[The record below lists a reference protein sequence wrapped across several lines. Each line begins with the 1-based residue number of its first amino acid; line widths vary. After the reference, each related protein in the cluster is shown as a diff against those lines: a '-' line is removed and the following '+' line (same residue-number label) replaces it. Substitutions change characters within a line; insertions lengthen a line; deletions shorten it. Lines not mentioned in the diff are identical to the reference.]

1 MDVSLFKTLVNKK
14 EVDSMLQTTRDAI
27 TKFLGDRTDDEAI
40 ALLETID
47 NEGVD
52 EENWRQRYEDNDAEW
67 RKKYTER
74 FKEGK
79 APVPPTPEPKQDEPI
94 DEEERL
100 ESLNLNDILYGS
112 EGK

>member
-1 MDVSLFKTLVNKK
+1 
-14 EVDSMLQTTRDAI
+14 MLQATRDAI
-27 TKFLGDRTDDEAI
+27 TKFLGDRIDDEAI

-52 EENWRQRYEDNDAEW
+52 EENWKQKYEDNDAEW

-79 APVPPTPEPKQDEPI
+79 PVVTPTPEPKEEPI
-94 DEEERL
+94 DEEERQ
-100 ESLNLNDILYGS
+100 ESLNLDDLLYG
-112 EGK
+112 GNK

>member
-1 MDVSLFKTLVNKK
+1 
-14 EVDSMLQTTRDAI
+14 MLQTTKDAI

-40 ALLETID
+40 ALLEVID
-47 NEGVD
+47 DEGVD
-52 EENWRQRYEDNDAEW
+52 TENWKQKFEDNDAEW

-79 APVPPTPEPKQDEPI
+79 PIVSPTPEQKKEPI
-94 DEEERL
+94 DEEERQ
-100 ESLNLNDILYGS
+100 ESLNLDDLLYGS

>member
-1 MDVSLFKTLVNKK
+1 
-14 EVDSMLQTTRDAI
+14 MLQATRDAI
-27 TKFLGDRTDDEAI
+27 TKFIGDRTDDEVI

-47 NEGVD
+47 DEGVD
-52 EENWRQRYEDNDAEW
+52 EENWKQKYEDNDAEW

-74 FKEGK
+74 FKEGR
-79 APVPPTPEPKQDEPI
+79 ASVPPTPGPKPDGPIDPDEPI

-100 ESLNLNDILYGS
+100 ERLNLNDLLYGS

>member
-1 MDVSLFKTLVNKK
+1 
-14 EVDSMLQTTRDAI
+14 MLQATRDAI

-52 EENWRQRYEDNDAEW
+52 EENWKQKYEDNDAEW

-79 APVPPTPEPKQDEPI
+79 PVNVPQPASEPKEEPI
-94 DEEERL
+94 DEEERQ
-100 ESLNLNDILYGS
+100 ESLNLDDLLYG
-112 EGK
+112 GNK

>member
-1 MDVSLFKTLVNKK
+1 
-14 EVDSMLQTTRDAI
+14 MLQTTRDAI

-52 EENWRQRYEDNDAEW
+52 EENWKQKYEDNDVEW

-79 APVPPTPEPKQDEPI
+79 PIPEPTPEPKEDPI
-94 DEEERL
+94 DEEERQ
-100 ESLNLNDILYGS
+100 ESLNLDELLYG
-112 EGK
+112 GK

>member
-1 MDVSLFKTLVNKK
+1 
-14 EVDSMLQTTRDAI
+14 MLQATRDAI

-52 EENWRQRYEDNDAEW
+52 EENWKQKYEDNDAEW

-79 APVPPTPEPKQDEPI
+79 SVAPPTPELKEEPI
-94 DEEERL
+94 DEEERQ
-100 ESLNLNDILYGS
+100 ESLNLDDLLYG
-112 EGK
+112 GNK

>member
-1 MDVSLFKTLVNKK
+1 
-14 EVDSMLQTTRDAI
+14 MLQATRDAI
-27 TKFLGDRTDDEAI
+27 TNFLGDRTDDEAI

-52 EENWRQRYEDNDAEW
+52 EENWKQKYKENDAEW

-79 APVPPTPEPKQDEPI
+79 PTPAPTPTPEPEPI
-94 DEEERL
+94 DEEERQ
-100 ESLNLNDILYGS
+100 ESLNLDDLLYGS

>member
-14 EVDSMLQTTRDAI
+14 EVDSMLQATRDAI
-27 TKFLGDRTDDEAI
+27 TKFLGDRTDDEVI

-52 EENWRQRYEDNDAEW
+52 EENWKQKYVDNDAEW

-79 APVPPTPEPKQDEPI
+79 ASVPPTPELKQDEPI

-100 ESLNLNDILYGS
+100 ESLNLNDLLYGS

>member
-1 MDVSLFKTLVNKK
+1 
-14 EVDSMLQTTRDAI
+14 MLQVTRDAI

-52 EENWRQRYEDNDAEW
+52 EENWKQKYEDNDAEW

-79 APVPPTPEPKQDEPI
+79 APVPPTPEVKEEPI
-94 DEEERL
+94 DVEERQ
-100 ESLNLNDILYGS
+100 ESLNLDDLLYG
-112 EGK
+112 GNK

>member
-1 MDVSLFKTLVNKK
+1 
-14 EVDSMLQTTRDAI
+14 MLQATRDAI
-27 TKFLGDRTDDEAI
+27 TNFLGDRTDDEAI

-52 EENWRQRYEDNDAEW
+52 EENWKQKYEENDAEW

-79 APVPPTPEPKQDEPI
+79 APTPEPKQDEPI

-100 ESLNLNDILYGS
+100 ESLNLNDLLYGS

>member
-1 MDVSLFKTLVNKK
+1 
-14 EVDSMLQTTRDAI
+14 MLQATRDAI

-52 EENWRQRYEDNDAEW
+52 EENWKQKYEDNDAEW

-79 APVPPTPEPKQDEPI
+79 PAVTPTPEPKEEPI
-94 DEEERL
+94 DEEERQ
-100 ESLNLNDILYGS
+100 ESLNLDDLLYG
-112 EGK
+112 GK

>member
-1 MDVSLFKTLVNKK
+1 
-14 EVDSMLQTTRDAI
+14 MLQATRDAI
-27 TKFLGDRTDDEAI
+27 TNFLGDRTDDEAI
-40 ALLETID
+40 ALLEAID

-52 EENWRQRYEDNDAEW
+52 EENWKQKYEENDAEW

-79 APVPPTPEPKQDEPI
+79 ASVPPTPTPEPKPEDYI

-100 ESLNLNDILYGS
+100 ESLNLNDLLYGS

>member
-1 MDVSLFKTLVNKK
+1 
-14 EVDSMLQTTRDAI
+14 MLQATREAI

-52 EENWRQRYEDNDAEW
+52 EENWKQKYEDNDAEW

-79 APVPPTPEPKQDEPI
+79 PPAQPTPEPKEEPI
-94 DEEERL
+94 DEEERQ
-100 ESLNLNDILYGS
+100 ENLNLDDLLYG
-112 EGK
+112 GNK

>member
-1 MDVSLFKTLVNKK
+1 
-14 EVDSMLQTTRDAI
+14 MLQATRDAI

-52 EENWRQRYEDNDAEW
+52 EENWKQKYEDNDAEW

-74 FKEGK
+74 FKVGY
-79 APVPPTPEPKQDEPI
+79 AVVPATPEPLPEVPI

>member
-1 MDVSLFKTLVNKK
+1 
-14 EVDSMLQTTRDAI
+14 MLQATRDAI
-27 TKFLGDRTDDEAI
+27 TQFLGDRTDDEAI

-52 EENWRQRYEDNDAEW
+52 EENWKQKYMDNDAEW

-79 APVPPTPEPKQDEPI
+79 AVVPPTPEGTI
-94 DEEERL
+94 DEDERL
-100 ESLNLNDILYGS
+100 ESLNLNDLLYGS

>member
-1 MDVSLFKTLVNKK
+1 MDVSLFKALVNKK

-40 ALLETID
+40 NLLETID

-52 EENWRQRYEDNDAEW
+52 EENWKQKYEDNDAEW

-79 APVPPTPEPKQDEPI
+79 ASIPPTPEEPI

-100 ESLNLNDILYGS
+100 ESLNLDDLLYGS

>member
-1 MDVSLFKTLVNKK
+1 
-14 EVDSMLQTTRDAI
+14 MLQATRDAI
-27 TKFLGDRTDDEAI
+27 TQFLGDRTDDEAI

-52 EENWRQRYEDNDAEW
+52 EENWKQKYMDNDAEW

-79 APVPPTPEPKQDEPI
+79 AIVPPTPEETI
-94 DEEERL
+94 DEDERL
-100 ESLNLNDILYGS
+100 ESLNLNDLLYES

>member
-1 MDVSLFKTLVNKK
+1 
-14 EVDSMLQTTRDAI
+14 MLQATRDAI

-52 EENWRQRYEDNDAEW
+52 EENWKQKYEDNDAEW

-79 APVPPTPEPKQDEPI
+79 PVVAPTPEPKEEPI
-94 DEEERL
+94 DEEERQ
-100 ESLNLNDILYGS
+100 ESLNLDDLLYG
-112 EGK
+112 GNK

>member
-1 MDVSLFKTLVNKK
+1 
-14 EVDSMLQTTRDAI
+14 MLQTTKDAI

-40 ALLETID
+40 ALLEVID
-47 NEGVD
+47 DEGVD
-52 EENWRQRYEDNDAEW
+52 TENWKQKFEDNDAEW

-79 APVPPTPEPKQDEPI
+79 PVVPPTPEPKEEPI
-94 DEEERL
+94 DEEERQ
-100 ESLNLNDILYGS
+100 ESLNLDDLLYGS

>member
-14 EVDSMLQTTRDAI
+14 GGLDMLQITRDAI

-52 EENWRQRYEDNDAEW
+52 EENWKQKYEDNDAEW

-74 FKEGK
+74 FKDGK
-79 APVPPTPEPKQDEPI
+79 TVVLPAPEETI
-94 DEEERL
+94 DEDERL
-100 ESLNLNDILYGS
+100 ESLNLNELLYGS
-112 EGK
+112 GGK

>member
-14 EVDSMLQTTRDAI
+14 EVDSMLQATRDAI

-52 EENWRQRYEDNDAEW
+52 EENWKQRYEDNDAEW

-79 APVPPTPEPKQDEPI
+79 APVPVPEPKQDESI

-100 ESLNLNDILYGS
+100 ESLNLNDLLYGS

>member
-14 EVDSMLQTTRDAI
+14 EVDTMLQATRDAI
-27 TKFLGDRTDDEAI
+27 TKFLADRTDDEAI

-52 EENWRQRYEDNDAEW
+52 EENWKQKYEKNDAEW
-67 RKKYTER
+67 RKKYSER

-79 APVPPTPEPKQDEPI
+79 TPVPKQDEPI
-94 DEEERL
+94 DEEDRL
-100 ESLNLNDILYGS
+100 ESLNLDDILYGS
-112 EGK
+112 EG

>member
-1 MDVSLFKTLVNKK
+1 
-14 EVDSMLQTTRDAI
+14 MLQATRDAI
-27 TKFLGDRTDDEAI
+27 TNFLGDRTDDEAI

-52 EENWRQRYEDNDAEW
+52 EENWKQKYEDNDAEW

-79 APVPPTPEPKQDEPI
+79 PPVPPTPEPKEPI
-94 DEEERL
+94 DEEERQ
-100 ESLNLNDILYGS
+100 ESLNLDDLLYG
-112 EGK
+112 GNK

>member
-14 EVDSMLQTTRDAI
+14 GGLDMLQATRDAI
-27 TKFLGDRTDDEAI
+27 TQFLGDRTDDEAI

-52 EENWRQRYEDNDAEW
+52 EENWKQKYVDNDAEW

-79 APVPPTPEPKQDEPI
+79 PVVTPTPEPKEEPI
-94 DEEERL
+94 DEEERQ
-100 ESLNLNDILYGS
+100 ESLNLDDLLYG
-112 EGK
+112 GNK

>member
-14 EVDSMLQTTRDAI
+14 EVDSMLQATRDAI

-52 EENWRQRYEDNDAEW
+52 EENWKQKYEDNDAEW

-79 APVPPTPEPKQDEPI
+79 PSPAPTLESKPEEPI
-94 DEEERL
+94 DEEERQ
-100 ESLNLNDILYGS
+100 ESLNLDDLLYGS

>member
-1 MDVSLFKTLVNKK
+1 MDVSLLKTLVNRKGGLN
-14 EVDSMLQTTRDAI
+14 MLQATRDAI
-27 TKFLGDRTDDEAI
+27 TQFLGDRTDDEAI

-52 EENWRQRYEDNDAEW
+52 EENWKQKYEDNDAEW

-79 APVPPTPEPKQDEPI
+79 AVVPPTPEPKAEEPI
-94 DEEERL
+94 DEDERL
-100 ESLNLNDILYGS
+100 ESLNLNDLLYG
-112 EGK
+112 GDK

>member
-1 MDVSLFKTLVNKK
+1 
-14 EVDSMLQTTRDAI
+14 MLQATRDAI

-52 EENWRQRYEDNDAEW
+52 EENWKQKYEDNDAEW

-79 APVPPTPEPKQDEPI
+79 PIVQSTSEPKQEPV
-94 DEEERL
+94 DEEERQ
-100 ESLNLNDILYGS
+100 ESLNLDDLLYG
-112 EGK
+112 GNK

>member
-1 MDVSLFKTLVNKK
+1 
-14 EVDSMLQTTRDAI
+14 MLQATRDAI

-52 EENWRQRYEDNDAEW
+52 EENWKQKYEDNDAEW
-67 RKKYTER
+67 RRKYTER

-79 APVPPTPEPKQDEPI
+79 PVNVPQTTPEPKEEPI
-94 DEEERL
+94 DEEERQ
-100 ESLNLNDILYGS
+100 ESLNLDDLLYG
-112 EGK
+112 GNK